1 MFFFRGDSK
10 LTGTGI
16 RFLYHDRAGK
26 NATGSAAF
34 ACFKPLACIIMNP
47 LEILQRTPRTNCG
60 ECGYPACLAF
70 AAAVSR
76 AGVAITLCPYVNL
89 EGFAAEAPGSEKDME
104 NLADQVAEEHDLA
117 LVEYL
122 QKKIR
127 PIDFGAVAAAIGAGW
142 DPKKPDT
149 LHLRYL
155 GQDVMLGK
163 TEVLLDNAGVV
174 DPRDQILLYNYVHSG
189 GGRKPENIWIGM
201 ESMPNSISKIKTLAT
216 YCENKI
222 AATLSTRP
230 ARTLKG
236 IGTYLD
242 GYAGPT
248 DLSATATASL
258 IVPVLPM
265 VPQYLLFWEEDP
277 EEGFEAKAKVLFDHH
292 VLDFLDLE
300 SLVFSAER
308 FAERLV
314 YLVDTFR

>member
-1 MFFFRGDSK
+1 
-10 LTGTGI
+10 
-16 RFLYHDRAGK
+16 
-26 NATGSAAF
+26 
-34 ACFKPLACIIMNP
+34 MNP
-47 LEILQRTPRTNCG
+47 LEIIQRTPKTNCG

-89 EGFAAEAPGSEKDME
+89 EGFEADAPGGAKDME
-104 NLADQVAEEHDLA
+104 NLADQVAEENDLA

-127 PIDFGAVAAAIGAGW
+127 SLDFGAVAAAIGAGW
-142 DPKKPDT
+142 DAKNPDT
-149 LHLRYL
+149 LLLRYL

-163 TEVLLDNAGVV
+163 TGVLLDNAGVI

-201 ESMPNSISKIKTLAT
+201 ESMPNSISKVKTLAA

-222 AATLSTRP
+222 AATLSSRP
-230 ARTLKG
+230 AQTLQRV
-236 IGTYLD
+236 GTNLD
-242 GYAGPT
+242 GYAGPV
-248 DLSATATASL
+248 DLSVTATASL
-258 IVPVLPM
+258 VVPVLPM

-314 YLVDTFR
+314 YLCDTFR